1 MCGICGVVNTDGAPV
16 SASVLRA
23 MTDTLR
29 HRGPEASRVH
39 VDETV
44 PGVGLGHTRLRILDL
59 REVADQP
66 MASDDGS
73 VLLTFN
79 GEIYNHRELRETLR
93 AGGATFRTTSDTEV
107 LLRLYESK
115 GAAAVS
121 EIDGMFAFAVWDA
134 RRARLVL
141 GRDRAGK
148 KPLYYATTARLFAFA
163 SEIKALLK
171 HPELSPDIDTAAL
184 PQFFLYGYAPS
195 PLTLYRGI
203 RQVPPGHVLVVGT
216 DGRLTLSQ
224 YWDVPLEAPESGAE
238 WTEEA
243 AAAELRRRLAAAV
256 ERRLIA
262 DVPLGAFLSG
272 GLDSSVVVALMAG
285 QGGEPVRTFSIGF
298 ADAPAYDETGYA
310 EAVAR
315 KFGTRHTTFVVE
327 PSAVELIER
336 LVWHHDGP
344 FADSSAVPTY
354 LLASLARQHVTVAL
368 NGDGGDELFAGY
380 LRFYAALVAERV
392 PSWAWRLAAR
402 AAALLP
408 DVGTHRS
415 PLRRLKRFAGSAA
428 LPFARRLTRWAGV
441 FYEDLSRLLP
451 HAVDGF
457 EPAGL
462 EALLARSRH
471 VSDLNRLLYLN
482 FKTYLLDDLLVKM
495 DRCSMAHALEARSP
509 FLDTAVVEFA
519 FRLPD
524 RFRLR
529 GRQTKYLLRRAFA
542 DLLPPEI
549 LTRGKMGFGVPLQQW
564 FRSDLRDYL
573 GDHLLASLPRL
584 ASYVDHR
591 YVRRL
596 CEEHVAGAAD
606 HSHRLWTLLT
616 FEVWLRELPAW
627 AAVSDPVP
635 G

>member
-1 MCGICGVVNTDGAPV
+1 MNTDGGPV

-29 HRGPEASRVH
+29 HRGPEAAGVYI
-39 VDETV
+39 DDAV
-44 PGVGLGHTRLRILDL
+44 PAVGLGHTRLRILDL

-73 VLLTFN
+73 ILLTFN
-79 GEIYNHRELRETLR
+79 GEIYNHRALRTDLQV
-93 AGGATFRTTSDTEV
+93 GGATFRTTSDTEV
-107 LLRLYESK
+107 FLRLYESK
-115 GAAAVS
+115 GMAAVS
-121 EIDGMFAFAVWDA
+121 QIDGMFAFAFWDG
-134 RRARLVL
+134 RRRQLVL

-148 KPLYYATTARLFAFA
+148 KPLYYATTPRLFTFA

-171 HPELSPDIDTAAL
+171 HPELPPDIDTVAL

-195 PLTLYRGI
+195 PMTLYRGI

-216 DGRLTLSQ
+216 DGRLALTQ
-224 YWDVPLEAPESGAE
+224 YWDVPLDAPGNGGQ
-238 WTEEA
+238 WTEETA
-243 AAAELRRRLAAAV
+243 VAELRQRLTAAV

-272 GLDSSVVVALMAG
+272 GLDSSVVVALMARLAP
-285 QGGEPVRTFSIGF
+285 EPVRTFSIGF
-298 ADAPAYDETGYA
+298 AHAPAYDETAYA

-315 KFGTRHTTFVVE
+315 KFQTRHTTFVVE

-392 PSWAWRLAAR
+392 PSWAWPLLAR

-408 DVGTHRS
+408 DVGTRRS
-415 PLRRLKRFAGSAA
+415 PLRRLKRFVGSAA
-428 LPFARRLTRWAGV
+428 LPLAHRLTRWAGV
-441 FYEDLSRLLP
+441 FYEDLPRLMP
-451 HAVDGF
+451 HVVNDVH
-457 EPAGL
+457 PAGL
-462 EALLARSRH
+462 EALVARTRH
-471 VSDLNRLLYLN
+471 VSDLNRLLYVN

-495 DRCSMAHALEARSP
+495 DRCSMAHALETRSP

-529 GRQTKYLLRRAFA
+529 GHQTKYLVRRAFA
-542 DLLPPEI
+542 DLLPADI
-549 LTRGKMGFGVPLQQW
+549 LTRGKMGFGVPLRQW

-573 GDHLLASLPRL
+573 GDHLLAPQPRL
-584 ASYVDHR
+584 ASYVDHG

-596 CEEHVAGAAD
+596 CEEHVGGSAD

-627 AAVSDPVP
+627 AAVSDPVL